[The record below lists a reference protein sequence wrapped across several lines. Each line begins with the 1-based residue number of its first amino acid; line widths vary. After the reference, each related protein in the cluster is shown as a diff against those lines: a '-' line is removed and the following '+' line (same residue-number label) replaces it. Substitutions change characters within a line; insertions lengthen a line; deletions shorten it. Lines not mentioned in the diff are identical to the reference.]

1 MADQL
6 KVDSINKVAVCALRG
21 TGNRNRTCTVA
32 HQILNLARLPVPPYP
47 HISHRNY
54 IAVAI
59 QQEMR
64 PSHTTGY
71 IPLGSTFTDGLWTT
85 VRLPTLKRFDDY

>member
-85 VRLPTLKRFDDY
+85 VRLPTLKWLDDY